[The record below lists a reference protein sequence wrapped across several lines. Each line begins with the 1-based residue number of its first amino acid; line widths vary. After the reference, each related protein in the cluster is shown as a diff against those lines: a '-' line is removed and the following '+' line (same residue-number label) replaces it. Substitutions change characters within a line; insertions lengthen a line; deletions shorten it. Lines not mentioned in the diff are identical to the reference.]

1 LNRLIWIEIEAT
13 RQVLASG
20 RRADLK
26 RQHQRDPAGRR
37 AYQGS
42 APADR
47 QRVVAKGFTM
57 AFGLAN
63 PRYRK
68 LERSPVQWR
77 RLGLPNDQA
86 LTRGF
91 NNRAISDE
99 LQRPIFFY
107 PDD

>member
-1 LNRLIWIEIEAT
+1 MT
-13 RQVLASG
+13 
-20 RRADLK
+20 
-26 RQHQRDPAGRR
+26 
-37 AYQGS
+37 
-42 APADR
+42 
-47 QRVVAKGFTM
+47 
-57 AFGLAN
+57 FGLAN

-86 LTRGF
+86 LMRGF

-107 PDD
+107 PGD